1 MSYYNRNF
9 LQFWFFVLYLS
20 KENLMRL
27 WGSFLS
33 GWCVSD
39 FFVNLAEWP
48 WTMSGPLE
56 EDRLVKP
63 IIVLESD
70 TLYIVFYDM

>member
-1 MSYYNRNF
+1 MSFYNRNF

-27 WGSFLS
+27 WGNFLS
-33 GWCVSD
+33 GWRVSD

-56 EDRLVKP
+56 EDQLVKP
-63 IIVLESD
+63 LIVLESD

>member
-1 MSYYNRNF
+1 MSFYNRNF

-27 WGSFLS
+27 WGNFLS
-33 GWCVSD
+33 GWRVSD

-63 IIVLESD
+63 LIVLESD

>member
-27 WGSFLS
+27 WGNFLS
-33 GWCVSD
+33 GWRVSD

-63 IIVLESD
+63 LIVLESD